1 MTERFNSLVDL
12 LEKST
17 RRFSE
22 KPLFGTKTGGAWRWI
37 AYDEFRKDVDRFRAA
52 LGQLGVGRGD
62 RVAIVAND
70 SVEWAIAAYAT
81 FGRAAAF
88 VPMYEAEAPEE
99 WEFIIRDSGARVV
112 IGGTR
117 RAYDKLVEMK
127 PRLPSLEHVMGI
139 TLPDTDEN
147 SFRSHLIR
155 GGPNPVETARP
166 GPDDLAAFVYTSGT
180 TGNPKGVML
189 SHGNMCSNVNAVQTL
204 FPFEADERSLAFLPW
219 AHAFGQTCE
228 LHLMVSVGG
237 SMAINDDISRLVDNL
252 AEVRPTILFA
262 VPRVFN
268 RIYDGVNHQMNG
280 RPRAIRELFH
290 LGVRV
295 ATQKARGRAPNLL
308 EDGALALVDRL
319 IFSKVRARFGG
330 RLKWV
335 VSGSAALNAE
345 VAEFI
350 DALGIQ
356 VYEGYGLSET
366 SPIVTTNC
374 PGQRRIGSV
383 GKVIPGVSIVI
394 DREKTGDPKIGEI
407 VVHGPNV
414 MLGYHDRPE
423 ENAAVLTADHG
434 LCTGDLGYLDGD
446 GFLYVTGRIKEQY
459 KLENG
464 KYVAPVPLE
473 EELKLSPYLTNVMV
487 YGANKPYNV
496 ALVVLDRD
504 AVDRWAKAEGLT
516 VSDPAHDE
524 RVQELIT
531 RELEQRGAT
540 FKGYERPKKFLPIV
554 EEFTV
559 ENGMLTPTLKLKR
572 RKVLEKYQKALDSL
586 YGRGG

>member
-1 MTERFNSLVDL
+1 M
-12 LEKST
+12 ST
-17 RRFSE
+17 RRFSA

-99 WEFIIRDSGARVV
+99 WEFIIRDCGARVV

-117 RAYDKLVEMK
+117 RVYDKLVEMK

-139 TLPDTDEN
+139 ALPDADEN

-189 SHGNMCSNVNAVQTL
+189 SHGNICSNVNAVRQL

-237 SMAINDDISRLVDNL
+237 SMAINDDVSRLVDNL

-308 EDGALALVDRL
+308 EEGALALVDRI

-335 VSGSAALNAE
+335 VSGSAALNSE

-383 GKVIPGVSIVI
+383 GRVIPGVRIDI

-423 ENAAVLTADHG
+423 ENAAVLTADRG

-446 GFLYVTGRIKEQY
+446 GYLYVTGRIKEQY

-473 EELKLSPYLTNVMV
+473 EELKLSPYLSNVMV

-504 AVDRWAKAEGLT
+504 AVDRWAKSEGLT
-516 VSDPAHDE
+516 VSDPAHDD
-524 RVQELIT
+524 RVRELIT
-531 RELEQRGAT
+531 REFEQRGAG

-572 RKVLEKYQKALDSL
+572 RKVLEKYQGALDSL

>member
-17 RRFSE
+17 RRFSD

-117 RAYDKLVEMK
+117 RVYDKLVEMK

-139 TLPDTDEN
+139 ALPDTDEN

-189 SHGNMCSNVNAVQTL
+189 SHDNICSNVNAVRQL
-204 FPFEADERSLAFLPW
+204 FPFESDERSLAFLPW

-295 ATQKARGRAPNLL
+295 ATQKARGRSPNLL
-308 EDGALALVDRL
+308 EEGALALVDRL

-335 VSGSAALNAE
+335 VSGSAALNSE

-366 SPIVTTNC
+366 SPIVTTNS

-383 GKVIPGVSIVI
+383 GKVIPGVRIEI
-394 DREKTGDPKIGEI
+394 DREKSGDPKIGEI

-423 ENAAVLTADHG
+423 ENAAVLTADRG

-504 AVDRWAKAEGLT
+504 AVDRWAKSEGLT
-516 VSDPAHDE
+516 VSDPAHDD

-531 RELEQRGAT
+531 RELTQRGAG

-586 YGRGG
+586 YGRGV